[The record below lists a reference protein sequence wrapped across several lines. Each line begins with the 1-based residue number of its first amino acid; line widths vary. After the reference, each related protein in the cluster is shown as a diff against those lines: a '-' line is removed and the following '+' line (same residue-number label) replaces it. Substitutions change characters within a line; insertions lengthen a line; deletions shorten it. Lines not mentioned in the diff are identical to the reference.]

1 MLKKILGLLG
11 WLGVVL
17 VFIAVALR
25 FLPLGKPEWQAWGT
39 QFALAG
45 LICTLL
51 YILSQWREVA
61 RSFSGREA
69 RFGSLAV
76 ASVVVVLA
84 ILVGI
89 NWLASRRNKRWD
101 LTAAKQFTLSDQTKK
116 ILQGLDKPLKMYVF
130 AQTDDFDRFRSRL
143 AEYQYNSKQLQID
156 YVDPEKQPAIAQKY
170 LPLQQSGTVV
180 IDHNGVIERINGD
193 SEQAIT
199 NGLIKAIQGKQNKV
213 YFVQGHDER
222 TTEDNEGRG
231 YSTVGQYLTADNFAA
246 ATLTLAQ
253 VRAIPD
259 DATAIVI
266 AGPRADLFP
275 NELELLKGY
284 LAKGGKLMV
293 LLDPRERVDSPPLTN
308 LLALLKEW
316 GIEAGEQV
324 VINVPADYSVK
335 EGEALDVAQLGALP
349 NTDGTF
355 VLAGKYLQHPMTT
368 GLGRVTVV
376 FKLVRP
382 ITAMKEGTNGRFAQN
397 IIETTPT
404 SWAESDL
411 KRLFDSGQVAREPGK
426 EDKDG
431 PLSLAAAVTA
441 PVQDAAPAAAPGAED
456 GPKKE
461 TRVAVFGDAD
471 FASNQLL
478 GAGRNA
484 DLFLNAVNWLAQQE
498 DMIAIRPRDPED
510 RRLTMTAQQL
520 TWVKLATIFVIP
532 GLILLAGIRVW
543 WVRR

>member
-17 VFIAVALR
+17 VLIAVALR
-25 FLPLGKPEWQAWGT
+25 FLPLGKPEWQAWST

-143 AEYQYNSKQLQID
+143 AEYQYNSKQLQIE
-156 YVDPEKQPAIAQKY
+156 YVDPEKRPAIAQKY
-170 LPLQQSGTVV
+170 LPLQQSGTIV
-180 IDHNGVIERINGD
+180 IDHNGVVERINGD
-193 SEQAIT
+193 GEQAIT
-199 NGLIKAIQGKQNKV
+199 NGLIKVIQGKQNKV

-222 TTEDNEGRG
+222 TTEDSEGRG
-231 YSTVGQYLTADNFAA
+231 YSTVGQYLTADNFVA

-275 NELELLKGY
+275 NEIELLKGY

-293 LLDPRERVDSPPLTN
+293 LLDPKERVDSPPLTN
-308 LLALLKEW
+308 LLALIKEW
-316 GIEAGEQV
+316 GIEAGEPV
-324 VINVPADYSVK
+324 VINLPADYTVK
-335 EGEALDVAQLGALP
+335 EGESLDVAQLGALP

-376 FKLVRP
+376 FKLSRP
-382 ITAMKEGTNGRFAQN
+382 ITAMKEGVNGRFAQN

-426 EDKDG
+426 GDTDG

-441 PVQDAAPAAAPGAED
+441 PVQDATPAAAGAED
-456 GPKKE
+456 APRKE

-484 DLFLNAVNWLAQQE
+484 DLFLNAINWLAQQE

-510 RRLTMTAQQL
+510 RRLTMTAQQAKWL
-520 TWVKLATIFVIP
+520 DVATTYMIP